1 MALGWG
7 FYSTQPQ
14 FSKTKAKAESQTW
27 FRLVRIHSIRVV
39 CFSSKCVLRFVFWNC
54 EVGGLIVLSHTNT
67 PRLSTWSNSCCSI
80 VIVVWTMSENYTL
93 EKQVV
98 TIAFRHQRSTAVLAW
113 IRVLYLV
120 EIAIQTM

>member
-1 MALGWG
+1 M
-7 FYSTQPQ
+7 
-14 FSKTKAKAESQTW
+14 
-27 FRLVRIHSIRVV
+27 RHRILEGVSLRDTTHHTGNELLHIRVV
-39 CFSSKCVLRFVFWNC
+39 CFSSKVRFAFWNC

-113 IRVLYLV
+113 ICVLYLM
-120 EIAIQTM
+120 EIAIQTMWME